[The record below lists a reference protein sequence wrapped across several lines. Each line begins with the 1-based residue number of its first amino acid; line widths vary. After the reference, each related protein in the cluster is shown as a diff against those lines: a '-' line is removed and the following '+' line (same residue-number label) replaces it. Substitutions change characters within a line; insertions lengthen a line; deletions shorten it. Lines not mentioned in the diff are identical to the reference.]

1 VRKMLVFV
9 VAIAVLTG
17 FGFVG
22 TRQTA
27 NVPVAQATVDEVLKV
42 VRADLQM
49 DRSDIIAKNVTLTSE
64 QAAKFRPVFD
74 KYQKEQNAIMDEQMR
89 GIQRFVDGYAN
100 MDDATALALMQA
112 HFDRDTRMNAL
123 RQQYLAEFQRVLP
136 IRIAA
141 RVMQID
147 RRLSLVH
154 QMEFASR
161 IPLIH

>member
-1 VRKMLVFV
+1 MLVFV
-9 VAIAVLTG
+9 VAMAVLTG

-89 GIQRFVDGYAN
+89 GIQRFVDGYAT

-123 RQQYLAEFQRVLP
+123 RQQYLAEFQTVLP